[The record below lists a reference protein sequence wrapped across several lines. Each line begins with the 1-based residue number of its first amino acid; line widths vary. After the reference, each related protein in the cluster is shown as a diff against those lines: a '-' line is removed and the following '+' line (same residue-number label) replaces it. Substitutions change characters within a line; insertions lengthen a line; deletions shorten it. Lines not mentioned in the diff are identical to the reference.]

1 MPVEWMIIFM
11 GTIAACAHF
20 SYQRGERAGQEN
32 AVDSVLY
39 TLSAA
44 NLIDMDDDGNIT
56 AAKK

>member
-11 GTIAACAHF
+11 GTIAACAYF
-20 SYQRGERAGQEN
+20 SYQRGVSVGQEN

-44 NLIDMDDDGNIT
+44 RIIDMDDDGNIT